1 MNKREIVCQYL
12 IATVIYDPD
21 LTTKVVQALSN
32 DMIKVSPDRCYDIE
46 IVFDRHVYNNADFY
60 RFPLSKEVLR
70 PKGHKPKSNEEKMKQ
85 RIYDILSEQ
94 LDRITEA
101 LENLEVKFMS
111 TALVGEDCAPD
122 SVKITIYC
130 HEEAEKQEGKKN
142 TQVYKTNR
150 IIPDL
155 PALLAHYVKI
165 MSEHSFEEYARGE
178 DEEIP

>member
-1 MNKREIVCQYL
+1 MNKREIVRQYL
-12 IATVIYDPD
+12 ITTVIYDSD
-21 LTTKVVQALSN
+21 LSTKVVLALSN
-32 DMIKVSPDRCYDIE
+32 DMPEVSPDRCYDVE
-46 IVFDRHVYNNADFY
+46 IVFDRHVYSNGDFY

-70 PKGHKPKSNEEKMKQ
+70 PKGHEPKTKEEKMKQ

-111 TALVGEDCAPD
+111 TALIGDDCAPD

-130 HEEAEKQEGKKN
+130 QEEAENQEAKKN